1 MLMAPRIAASAAE
14 AVAGI
19 ADGSTV
25 LIGGFGN
32 AGQPMELIDAL
43 LQGGATDLTVV
54 NNNAGQAD
62 EGLALLIK
70 ERRVSKIICSFPR
83 QSDSWHFD
91 EAYRAGEIELELVPQ
106 GNLAERLRAAGAGI
120 GAFFTPTGYGTQLAE
135 GKETREIDGKHYVL
149 EYPIKGDVAIIKALT
164 ADTKGNLVYRK
175 TARNFG
181 PIMAAAAA
189 QTIAQVKGIVPA
201 GQLDPENVVTN
212 GIYVDTLV
220 EVANPATPV
229 SQQKKDK

>member
-1 MLMAPRIAASAAE
+1 MAPRIAASAAE

-164 ADTKGNLVYRK
+164 ADTSGNLVYRK

-181 PIMAAAAA
+181 PIMAAAASN
-189 QTIAQVKGIVPA
+189 TIAQVKGIVEA
-201 GQLDPENVVTN
+201 GQLDPENVITN

-220 EVANPATPV
+220 EIANPATPV

>member
-1 MLMAPRIAASAAE
+1 MAPRIAANAAE

-43 LQGGATDLTVV
+43 LEGGAKDLTVV

-70 ERRVSKIICSFPR
+70 ERRVGKIICSFPR

-91 EAYRAGEIELELVPQ
+91 AAYRAGEIELELVPQ

-181 PIMAAAAA
+181 PVMAAAAS
-189 QTIAQVKGIVPA
+189 QTIAQVKGIVEA

-220 EVANPATPV
+220 EIANPATPV
-229 SQQKKDK
+229 SQQKKDT